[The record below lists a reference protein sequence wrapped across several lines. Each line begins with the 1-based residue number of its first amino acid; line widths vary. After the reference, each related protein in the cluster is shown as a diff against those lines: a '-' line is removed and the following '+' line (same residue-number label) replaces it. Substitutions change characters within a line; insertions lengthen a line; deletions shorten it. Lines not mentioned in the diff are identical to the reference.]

1 MINSQFHV
9 AFHLYGLHGGGAERV
24 IVNLAN
30 SFVERGIKVD
40 IILNYLAGS
49 YLSQVSSK
57 VRLIN
62 LKSAR
67 GRDGFG
73 ILQLTNYLRKE
84 QPDVLL
90 ATTHYSNERA
100 ILAKWL
106 SGSSTKV
113 FVREANHLLMRAK
126 YEPQKTIRMTP
137 LTTRLSYPW
146 ADGIIA
152 VCNGVA
158 DNLAEITGL
167 SSERIQVIYNPTI
180 TPQLLLKAQETIE
193 HPWFKSGEPPVI
205 LGVGRHTKQK
215 DFPTLIRAFAKI
227 REVRPARLMILGQ
240 AWNNPDSQV
249 MSLIKDLNLETE
261 VALPGFQKNP
271 YPYMAQ
277 ASVFVLSSRWEGL
290 SNALLE
296 AMALGTP
303 VVATDCPGG
312 SAEILGNGEYG
323 ELVPV
328 GDCEAM
334 AQAILK
340 ILSGDVK
347 SVPSDWL
354 KQFTLET
361 AMAKY
366 LDILGIAKN

>member
-1 MINSQFHV
+1 MIKNLSHV

-30 SFVERGIKVD
+30 NFVEKGIRVD
-40 IILNYLAGS
+40 IVLNYLAGS
-49 YLSQVSSK
+49 YLSEVSPQ

-62 LKSAR
+62 LNSAR

-73 ILQLTNYLRKE
+73 VLQLTNYLQKE

-90 ATTHYSNERA
+90 ATTHFSNERA

-106 SGSSTKV
+106 SGTSTRV

-126 YEPQKTIRMTP
+126 HEPQRTIRMIP

-152 VCNGVA
+152 VCNGVV

-167 SSERIQVIYNPTI
+167 SSDRIQVIYNPTI
-180 TPQLLLKAQETIE
+180 TPKLLLKAQETLE
-193 HPWFKSGEPPVI
+193 HPWFKLGEPPVI
-205 LGVGRHTKQK
+205 LGVGRLTKQK
-215 DFPTLIRAFAKI
+215 DFPTLIQAFAKI
-227 REVRPARLMILGQ
+227 RQVRPTRLMILGQ

-249 MSLIKDLNLETE
+249 MSLIKDLNLEKE

-271 YPYMAQ
+271 YPYMAK
-277 ASVFVLSSRWEGL
+277 ASVFVLPSRWEGL
-290 SNALLE
+290 SNALIE

-312 SAEILGNGEYG
+312 TAEILGNGDYG

-328 GDCEAM
+328 GDSDAM

-340 ILSGDVK
+340 VLAGDIQP
-347 SVPSDWL
+347 VPPSWL
-354 KQFTLET
+354 EQFTLET
-361 AMAKY
+361 ATKKY
-366 LDILGIAKN
+366 LQTIGILI